1 MKSDK
6 IALFALV
13 SIVILMNSSLH
24 GAMPTEITVVATGV
38 GESPAQ
44 AKKEL
49 ILDGLRKASAT
60 YVMSKEVVNNEDI
73 SSKLATF
80 SEGIVKSTAITTQ
93 PQKDAQGLFMTTGK
107 VTVVRKNLIDAL
119 RESKVTLN
127 GAVRSDELFARAVSF
142 KNLQT
147 ESNKIIEMIL
157 DDDPRRYDARLTGAL
172 SLVPVKSLSEA
183 EARESMSWVTA
194 SVVVTPN
201 LRLYREEVLP
211 KLITVLEAIT
221 EKAARHSVKFDNQH
235 LIDGYVWPKLSDKA
249 GLDKAMEQHFAGISF
264 AGLIQNWAPAADRA
278 HISKELFLGADMMF
292 GAKANSL
299 PVFTSMAK
307 WYMSSCS
314 RPFAAY
320 NVSLVIP
327 DINNNLELRSFA
339 VAPAFFLPFSDLLKS
354 RKSATPANRTQ
365 RGSGSINSTS
375 VPTSQDDNRTTQ
387 QENQSLV
394 VTLSLTDSKGG
405 IISKLQMP
413 LPRGQWASP
422 YIYAGAAAA
431 KSDPNGVFI
440 MPVSLVPRVCGAV
453 VVSNSR
459 VGNFV
464 TQQKSVVTS
473 LSAVS
478 QATVT
483 FRLPMSPDKLANVS
497 RMNVTAE

>member
-1 MKSDK
+1 MISNKS
-6 IALFALV
+6 ACLATFAA
-13 SIVILMNSSLH
+13 IILLNCPLN
-24 GAMPTEITVVATGV
+24 GASPTEITVVATGV
-38 GESPAQ
+38 GESPEQ

-49 ILDGLRKASAT
+49 ILDGLRKASST

-80 SEGIVKSTAITTQ
+80 SEGIVKTTEITSQ
-93 PQKDAQGLFMTTGK
+93 PQKDSQGLFKTTGK
-107 VTVVRKNLIDAL
+107 VTVVRKNLLDAL

-127 GAVRSDELFARAVSF
+127 GAVRSDELLARAVSL
-142 KNLQT
+142 KNLQI
-147 ESNKIIEMIL
+147 ESNIIIDMIL
-157 DDDPRRYDARLTGAL
+157 DDDPRRYDARLAGSL
-172 SLVPVKSLSEA
+172 SLVPVQSLSEA

-221 EKAARHSVKFDNQH
+221 EKAARHSVKFDNPH
-235 LIDGYVWPKLSDKA
+235 LIDGYVWPKLADKA
-249 GLDKAMEQHFAGISF
+249 GLDKAMEQHFAGVSF
-264 AGLIQNWAPAADRA
+264 AGLIQNWAPAKDRA

-292 GAKANSL
+292 GAKANAL

-320 NVSLVIP
+320 NVSLVVP
-327 DINNNLELRSFA
+327 DMNNNLELRSFS

-354 RKSATPANRTQ
+354 RKSAISTNRSQGIGTVKAP
-365 RGSGSINSTS
+365 SGQASLE
-375 VPTSQDDNRTTQ
+375 DNQ
-387 QENQSLV
+387 PLV

-405 IISKLQMP
+405 TISKLQVP

-440 MPVSLVPRVCGAV
+440 MPVSLVPKVCGAV
-453 VVSNSR
+453 GVSNSR
-459 VGNFV
+459 VGNYV
-464 TQQKSVVTS
+464 TQQKTVVTS

-483 FRLPMSPDKLANVS
+483 FRLPMSPERLAKVS

>member
-1 MKSDK
+1 MIYNK
-6 IALFALV
+6 FACFV
-13 SIVILMNSSLH
+13 TFAAVILLNCPLN
-24 GAMPTEITVVATGV
+24 GASPTEITVVATGV
-38 GESPAQ
+38 GETPEQ

-49 ILDGLRKASAT
+49 ILDGLRKASST

-80 SEGIVKSTAITTQ
+80 SEGIVKTTEITSQ
-93 PQKDAQGLFMTTGK
+93 PQKDSQGIFKTTGK

-127 GAVRSDELFARAVSF
+127 GAVRSDELLARAVSL

-147 ESNKIIEMIL
+147 ESNNIIEMIL
-157 DDDPRRYDARLTGAL
+157 DDDPRRYDARLAGSL
-172 SLVPVKSLSEA
+172 SLVPVQSLSEA

-221 EKAARHSVKFDNQH
+221 EKAARHSVKFDSPH
-235 LIDGYVWPKLSDKA
+235 LIDGYVWPKLADKA
-249 GLDKAMEQHFAGISF
+249 GLDKAIEQHFAGVTF
-264 AGLIQNWAPAADRA
+264 AGLIQNWAPAKDRA

-292 GAKANSL
+292 GAKANAL

-320 NVSLVIP
+320 NVSLVVP
-327 DINNNLELRSFA
+327 DINNNLELRSFS

-354 RKSATPANRTQ
+354 RKSATPSNRTQ
-365 RGSGSINSTS
+365 GGSGSVKAPSGQAS
-375 VPTSQDDNRTTQ
+375 LEDNQ
-387 QENQSLV
+387 PLV
-394 VTLSLTDSKGG
+394 VTLSLTDSKGS
-405 IISKLQMP
+405 IISKLQVP

-453 VVSNSR
+453 GVSNSR
-459 VGNFV
+459 VGNYV
-464 TQQKSVVTS
+464 TQQKTVVTS

-483 FRLPMSPDKLANVS
+483 FRLPMSPERLANVS